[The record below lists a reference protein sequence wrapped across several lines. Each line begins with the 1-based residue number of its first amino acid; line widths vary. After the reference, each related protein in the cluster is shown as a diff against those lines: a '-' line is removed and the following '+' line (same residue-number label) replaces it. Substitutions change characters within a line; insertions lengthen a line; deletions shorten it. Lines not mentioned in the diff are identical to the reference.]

1 MHFEPVQMLKCEK
14 CEGWVRGGFGI
25 GYLNGDV
32 RGTFLGIHLLLV
44 WVYPGVRHKIEDM
57 KSSPD
62 PGSRFKIKG
71 CCNQWGHTPYIL
83 YIRIRFTRLPVYC
96 CCILYRSS
104 RRKLYVL

>member
-44 WVYPGVRHKIEDM
+44 WVYP
-57 KSSPD
+57 
-62 PGSRFKIKG
+62 PGGTSQ
-71 CCNQWGHTPYIL
+71 N
-83 YIRIRFTRLPVYC
+83 
-96 CCILYRSS
+96 
-104 RRKLYVL
+104 